1 MVPVQTSAMFRP
13 LEAQMEGSPSPNDP
27 SAHLANLMH
36 AGQQSMKQFEDAL
49 AAAMGVPGKRA
60 TPMGRVFSP
69 FAFISDMQ
77 REYLTQFWRSWSS
90 DSLRCMRLAAFWG
103 ALDP

>member
-49 AAAMGVPGKRA
+49 AAAMGVPRQACDSDGA
-60 TPMGRVFSP
+60 GI
-69 FAFISDMQ
+69 FALCVHIG
-77 REYLTQFWRSWSS
+77 Y
-90 DSLRCMRLAAFWG
+90 AA
-103 ALDP
+103 